1 MKDKKQDEFL
11 TIKEISDEL
20 QIPERTLLYYK
31 QQGDFPDVYRFGKKH
46 RRVKKSDFEAWKAQK
61 LVRDFT
67 EVGPDELES
76 F

>member
-46 RRVKKSDFEAWKAQK
+46 RRVKKSDFEAWKSQK

-67 EVGPDELES
+67 EVAPDELES